1 MTTRNKSTRSG
12 LTAAIGGLVLVL
24 GGCSSLTAAA
34 DAGSPAPPA
43 VATADAAVPEA
54 VKPDPAWW
62 GPLGWAADTKGGA
75 GGEVLRVTTLAG
87 DGPGSL
93 RAALEA
99 DGPRIVVFEVG
110 GVIDLEGKE
119 IAIRNPYVTI
129 AGQTAPSPGITLIR
143 GGLIIGGHDVIV
155 QHVRI
160 RPGDLGEAYRSGR
173 DIDAISTLAAYNVI
187 VDHCTL
193 SWATD
198 ENLSASGPRFTG
210 DTPDDW
216 RKGTSHKITF
226 SNNLIS
232 EGLAHATHAKGEHS
246 KGSLIHDNVSDILIY
261 GNLYAHNF
269 ERSPL
274 FKGGVHGAIVN
285 NFIYDPGQRAIQYN
299 LQELEWGDMAV
310 EPGRMAVVGNVMRAG
325 PSTVKGLP
333 MIMIGGEGDLDLHA
347 RDNISVDRWG
357 NDAPLL
363 GRHTTGRARIIES
376 ATAHALPDNVTPFS
390 PKDVEHYVL
399 ANAGARPWDRDQ
411 HDVRVF
417 ADVAEGRGEII
428 DSQEQVGGYPAYEPT
443 SRAFDPSLWDMAT
456 MKPVSPEALDSGAKA
471 RGT

>member
-1 MTTRNKSTRSG
+1 MNTKNTSLRSG
-12 LTAAIGGLVLVL
+12 LTAAMGGVVLML
-24 GGCSSLTAAA
+24 GGCAGLTASA
-34 DAGSPAPPA
+34 DAGSPLPMP
-43 VATADAAVPEA
+43 VAIADAVVPEFA
-54 VKPDPAWW
+54 QPDPAWW

-110 GVIDLEGKE
+110 GVIDLEGRE

-143 GGLIIGGHDVIV
+143 GGLVIGGHDVIV

-160 RPGDLGEAYRSGR
+160 RPGDLGEAPRSGR

-210 DTPDDW
+210 ETPDEW

-299 LQELEWGDMAV
+299 LQELEWGEMEV
-310 EPGRMAVVGNVMRAG
+310 QTGRMAVVGNVMRAG

-347 RDNISVDRWG
+347 SDNISVDRWG
-357 NDAPLL
+357 NDAPFL
-363 GRHTTGRARIIES
+363 GRYTTGRTKIIES
-376 ATAHALPDNVTPFS
+376 ATPHALPEDVTPFS
-390 PKDVEHYVL
+390 SKDVENYVL

-428 DSQEQVGGYPAYEPT
+428 DSQEEVGGYPAYEPT
-443 SRAFDPSLWDMAT
+443 TRAFDPSLWDMET
-456 MKPVSPEALDSGAKA
+456 MKPVSPDALDSGARA